1 MENKWSPQ
9 EILKIAAKVES
20 QGQKLYAALESNT
33 EDVKIK
39 QIWNFLKQQ
48 EMVHRQIFE
57 DMLTN
62 AGGLIIHEFGNGEY
76 DAYMQAIAL
85 EYIITLKMIE
95 EKVKT
100 KFASDL
106 AAVDFALSMEKESV
120 LVYTALKEYINK
132 DKQHI
137 LEKIINEE
145 KKHLVQLTNLKQII
159 TNSLKQ

>member
-1 MENKWSPQ
+1 MGNKWSPQ

-48 EMVHRQIFE
+48 ETVHRQIFE

-62 AGGLIIHEFGNGEY
+62 AGGLIVHEFGTDEY
-76 DAYMQAIAL
+76 DAYMKAIAL
-85 EYIITLKMIE
+85 EYIITLKMME
-95 EKVKT
+95 EKIKT
-100 KFASDL
+100 KFSSDL
-106 AAVDFALSMEKESV
+106 AAIDFALNMEKESV
-120 LVYTALKEYINK
+120 LVYTALKDYINE

-159 TNSLKQ
+159 TQ